1 MTNIEFNTISETVL
15 IQLHQKEKY
24 VEICKNIWDYDNSK
38 ELVKSEII
46 SILKEKELNFK
57 ISATEKI
64 IYKDFDFHGLCSR
77 FMISYRY
84 GMIDSSYRF
93 FGENIDRP
101 ISFSFRQIVKT
112 VIRDIDDYECMN
124 PIVKNVEEFKYVL
137 DEILKIHEDI
147 VNIFKIELGIV
158 H

>member
-1 MTNIEFNTISETVL
+1 MTYIEFNKISETVL
-15 IQLHQKEKY
+15 TQVKQKEKY

-46 SILKEKELNFK
+46 SILKEKDLNFK

-64 IYKDFDFHGLCSR
+64 IYKDFNFQGLFSR

-84 GMIDSSYRF
+84 GMIDSSYSF

-112 VIRDIDDYECMN
+112 VIRDIDDYEY
-124 PIVKNVEEFKYVL
+124 I
-137 DEILKIHEDI
+137 
-147 VNIFKIELGIV
+147 
-158 H
+158 